1 MEGNREDAR
10 KVENRKSVDKGA
22 TAEWGAV
29 TSCGRCLAKRQHH
42 HLERIGG
49 KETFAPVW
57 SPIARRMNTVCGQ
70 G

>member
-1 MEGNREDAR
+1 MNREDAS
-10 KVENRKSVDKGA
+10 KVDKGA

-49 KETFAPVW
+49 KGAVCSAPVW
-57 SPIARRMNTVCGQ
+57 SPIAGKMPTLFGQ
-70 G
+70 DE